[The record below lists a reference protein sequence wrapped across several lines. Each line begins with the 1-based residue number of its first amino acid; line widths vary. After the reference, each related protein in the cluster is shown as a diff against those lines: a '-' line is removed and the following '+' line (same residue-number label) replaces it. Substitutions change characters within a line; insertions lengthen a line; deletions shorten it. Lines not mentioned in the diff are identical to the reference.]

1 VADHGGD
8 DGSFVLAMAVGSIAG
23 TVVGALLLGVTP
35 ALLLIPALALL
46 LLLSAVKL
54 WRH

>member
-1 VADHGGD
+1 
-8 DGSFVLAMAVGSIAG
+8 MTVGSIAG
-23 TVVGALLLGVTP
+23 SITGALLLGVVP
-35 ALLLIPALALL
+35 NLLLIPALALI